1 MSAPLEKS
9 RMMSTPLEM
18 STATS
23 QGEERQ
29 PKRQHQEKSD
39 GASTAAAA
47 AVVSAPLEKSRM
59 VTTPLEMS
67 TVTSHGEERQ
77 LVTQHEEKRDGA
89 STPAAAVARSGPLEM
104 RSTLRNATKDDHRDG
119 PRRGETAEET
129 APGEE
134 RWSLNGGGGGGG
146 GERATGEE

>member
-1 MSAPLEKS
+1 
-9 RMMSTPLEM
+9 MMSTPLEM
-18 STATS
+18 STVTS

-29 PKRQHQEKSD
+29 
-39 GASTAAAA
+39 
-47 AVVSAPLEKSRM
+47 LM
-59 VTTPLEMS
+59 
-67 TVTSHGEERQ
+67 
-77 LVTQHEEKRDGA
+77 TQHEDKSDGA

-119 PRRGETAEET
+119 PRRGETPEET

-146 GERATGEE
+146 GERATGEEQHVGTHHWR